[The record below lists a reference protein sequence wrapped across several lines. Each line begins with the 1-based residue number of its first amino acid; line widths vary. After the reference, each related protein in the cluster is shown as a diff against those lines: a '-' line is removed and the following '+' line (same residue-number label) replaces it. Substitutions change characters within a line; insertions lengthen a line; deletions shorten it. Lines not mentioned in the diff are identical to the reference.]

1 MKKRI
6 DLLLV
11 EKKNISSRNKA
22 QAMIMA
28 GQVYVENKKVLKS
41 GELCEI
47 NADIVKANLHPQWVS
62 RGALKLLYAFENFN
76 IDVKDS
82 ICLDLGA
89 STGGF
94 TEVLLSKKAKKIY
107 AVDVGTN
114 QLHEKLRKQIK
125 VVNIS
130 KTNARYLSKNIVRD
144 TINVIVCDVSFISMK
159 KVIEPCLQFLE
170 KENGIVIGLI
180 KPQFEA
186 SKNEIQKGGVILD
199 SEIHTRICKDFSEWF
214 SSKCKMKVQGI
225 TPSPIKGPKGNIE
238 FLIYAKNNYKKRKQ

>member
-1 MKKRI
+1 MKKRV

-11 EKKNISSRNKA
+11 DKKITDSRTKA

-28 GQVYVENKKVLKS
+28 GQISINGKKVLKS
-41 GELCEI
+41 GELCET
-47 NADIVKANLHPQWVS
+47 NAVIVKANLHPQWVS
-62 RGALKLLYAFENFN
+62 RGALKLLYALENFN

-94 TEVLLSKKAKKIY
+94 TEVLLSKKTKKIY
-107 AVDVGTN
+107 SVDVGTN
-114 QLHEKLRKQIK
+114 QLHEKLRKYSK
-125 VVNIS
+125 VINIS
-130 KTNARYLSKNIVRD
+130 KTNARYLNKNIICD

-186 SKNEIQKGGVILD
+186 SKNEVQRGGVILD
-199 SEIHTRICKDFSEWF
+199 SEIHARICEDFSEWF
-214 SSKCKMKVQGI
+214 LSKCKMKVQGI
-225 TPSPIKGPKGNIE
+225 IPSPIRGPKGNIE
-238 FLIYAKNNYKKRKQ
+238 FLIYAKK